1 MDRLPS
7 ERSGPGVPPPPPLR
21 AIFED
26 AVRYW
31 EPRRL
36 GYNLALSV
44 QAVFWVVR
52 TWPHFR
58 PAFTL
63 QSLPPLVVLA
73 ALANV
78 CYCAVYA
85 AEVLVQSTAVREIWR
100 RRRSGRP
107 GERHDA
113 QVTSPSR
120 RRYDFASNPLLD

>member
-36 GYNLALSV
+36 GYNLALSA

-63 QSLPPLVVLA
+63 QPLPPLAVLA

-100 RRRSGRP
+100 RRRWTLWLAG
-107 GERHDA
+107 
-113 QVTSPSR
+113 T
-120 RRYDFASNPLLD
+120 LLALAFEYYWIGDEIYPYVG

>member
-36 GYNLALSV
+36 GYDLALSA

-52 TWPHFR
+52 TPFMPPRSSR
-58 PAFTL
+58 PQKTL
-63 QSLPPLVVLA
+63 L
-73 ALANV
+73 ALAFE
-78 CYCAVYA
+78 YYWIGD
-85 AEVLVQSTAVREIWR
+85 EIYPYV
-100 RRRSGRP
+100 G
-107 GERHDA
+107 
-113 QVTSPSR
+113 
-120 RRYDFASNPLLD
+120 

>member
-36 GYNLALSV
+36 GYNLALSA

-63 QSLPPLVVLA
+63 QPLPPLVVA
-73 ALANV
+73 RGAR
-78 CYCAVYA
+78 
-85 AEVLVQSTAVREIWR
+85 ERVLLR
-100 RRRSGRP
+100 RLCRRGPRAKHGRP
-107 GERHDA
+107 GDLA
-113 QVTSPSR
+113 PSPVG
-120 RRYDFASNPLLD
+120 